1 MIKLELSI
9 EEVNA
14 ILATL
19 GKAPYELAQPLIDKI
34 KQQGI
39 PQVQEQATPVDVV
52 DAEAV
57 VQ

>member
-14 ILATL
+14 ILSVL
-19 GKAPYELAQPLIDKI
+19 GKAPYEFAQPLIDKI

-39 PQVQEQATPVDVV
+39 PQVQAIEPVEVV

>member
-19 GKAPYELAQPLIDKI
+19 GKAPYEFAQPLVDKI

-39 PQVQEQATPVDVV
+39 PQVQAIESAAVV

>member
-14 ILATL
+14 ILSVL
-19 GKAPYELAQPLIDKI
+19 GKAPYEFAQPLVDKI

-39 PQVQEQATPVDVV
+39 PQVQAIESAAVV

>member
-14 ILATL
+14 ILSVL
-19 GKAPYELAQPLIDKI
+19 GKAPYEFAQPLVDKI

-39 PQVQEQATPVDVV
+39 PQVQAIESAGVV